1 MIQMLGS
8 SDKDFKAAIQK
19 VLWQEIIN
27 SFEMNENIEN
37 LNKEKK
43 LFKKEPNWKY
53 KTEQYKNWKKEKRKP
68 WGWTQW

>member
-1 MIQMLGS
+1 MLGS

-43 LFKKEPNWKY
+43 LF
-53 KTEQYKNWKKEKRKP
+53 
-68 WGWTQW
+68 

>member
-8 SDKDFKAAIQK
+8 SDKDFKATIQK

-27 SFEMNENIEN
+27 SSEMNENIEN

-43 LFKKEPNWKY
+43 SYFKKSQIESIKLNN
-53 KTEQYKNWKKEKRKP
+53 TII
-68 WGWTQW
+68 G